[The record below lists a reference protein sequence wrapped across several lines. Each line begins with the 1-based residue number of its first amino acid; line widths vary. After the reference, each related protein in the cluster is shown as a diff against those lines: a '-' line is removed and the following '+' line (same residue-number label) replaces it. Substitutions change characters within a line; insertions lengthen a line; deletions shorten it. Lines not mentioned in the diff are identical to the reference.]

1 MQEEGCCGEG
11 WSPNC
16 IISDSSTLVCWEDAY
31 LHKVLRTI
39 PTLQALL
46 SPSRIWRQEPGLP
59 SASLTLQGCF
69 SLSTFQ
75 LAAPFFWK
83 AFSQILAHQVPLLIY
98 VSASKYHFLQEDISY
113 HPTKLTLPPAYSV
126 FTSLFLSSQHLSPS
140 GIIFFTSFIFCFHT
154 ENFKTVY
161 LFCSCPVSAPVPGTQ
176 EALGNVYV
184 TMSTKRKHVY

>member
-1 MQEEGCCGEG
+1 MTYATNWEIKERLKICASAFENFWVEGNRKIICLVQMSKLLLNVHLASHWGGDHMQEEGCFGEG

-83 AFSQILAHQVPLLIY
+83 AFSQILAH
-98 VSASKYHFLQEDISY
+98 
-113 HPTKLTLPPAYSV
+113 
-126 FTSLFLSSQHLSPS
+126 
-140 GIIFFTSFIFCFHT
+140 
-154 ENFKTVY
+154 
-161 LFCSCPVSAPVPGTQ
+161 
-176 EALGNVYV
+176 
-184 TMSTKRKHVY
+184 